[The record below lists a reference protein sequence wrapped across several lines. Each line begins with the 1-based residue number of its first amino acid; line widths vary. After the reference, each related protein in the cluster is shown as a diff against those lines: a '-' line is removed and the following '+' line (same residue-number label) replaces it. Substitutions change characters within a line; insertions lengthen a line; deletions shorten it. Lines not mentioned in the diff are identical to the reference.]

1 MANTSSRTLR
11 LLSLLQAHRFWSGTE
26 LADLGVSVRTLRRDV
41 DRLRELG
48 YPVQANRGVD
58 GGYRLAAGAAL
69 PPLVLDDEAVALV
82 VGLQAAAHSAVAG
95 TAESSVRARTKVAQV
110 MPTAAAG
117 TSSPP
122 TWLGMTGA
130 ASGWTGSSA
139 PTAPAIGSPRDVCRP
154 RTPRPSCAPGS
165 TTFPR
170 PPPSRC
176 SSRLRLWPFAI
187 VSAGGSRLR
196 TSTASVAGCE

>member
-11 LLSLLQAHRFWSGTE
+11 LLSLLQSRRFWSGTE
-26 LADLGVSVRTLRRDV
+26 LADRLGVSVRTLRRDV

-95 TAESSVRARTKVAQV
+95 TAESSVWALTKVAQV
-110 MPTAAAG
+110 MPPRLRRRVDALRVMTVPAGWGGAGPSVEPEVLTEIAQACRDNERIRFAYTAAGGRADPATRRAPPAG
-117 TSSPP
+117 VARPP
-122 TWLGMTGA
+122 LV
-130 ASGWTGSSA
+130 
-139 PTAPAIGSPRDVCRP
+139 PRRL
-154 RTPRPSCAPGS
+154 RPGS
-165 TTFPR
+165 
-170 PPPSRC
+170 
-176 SSRLRLWPFAI
+176 A
-187 VSAGGSRLR
+187 
-196 TSTASVAGCE
+196 